1 MFKSSPYISVKR
13 ILLPFS
19 SNSSIIIYAQEG
31 WKMGEVSNGGRAG
44 VDDDPWEVTSVK
56 MRRSTKRAVKLDAV
70 ERDKTMQSVLEEAL
84 QRLLVEKST
93 K

>member
-1 MFKSSPYISVKR
+1 
-13 ILLPFS
+13 
-19 SNSSIIIYAQEG
+19 
-31 WKMGEVSNGGRAG
+31 MGEVSNGGRAD

-56 MRRSTKRAVKLDAV
+56 MRRSTKRAVKLYAV

>member
-1 MFKSSPYISVKR
+1 
-13 ILLPFS
+13 
-19 SNSSIIIYAQEG
+19 
-31 WKMGEVSNGGRAG
+31 MGEVSNGGRAG
-44 VDDDPWEVTSVK
+44 VDDDPREVTSVK
-56 MRRSTKRAVKLDAV
+56 MRRSTKRAVKLYAV

>member
-1 MFKSSPYISVKR
+1 
-13 ILLPFS
+13 
-19 SNSSIIIYAQEG
+19 
-31 WKMGEVSNGGRAG
+31 MGEVSNVGRAG

-56 MRRSTKRAVKLDAV
+56 MRRNTKRAVKLYAV
-70 ERDKTMQSVLEEAL
+70 EHDKTMQSVLEEAL